1 MPFLGTF
8 FLPIACA
15 YDEIRHNFLMRFVFF
30 VLLGWSASL
39 LAAPKVSEK
48 HAAQMAKGLA
58 LFKSDVR
65 MLLKQHC
72 VKCHGGDKIRGDLD
86 LTTRAGLL
94 KGGEEGSSIIP
105 GKADESFLMAVL
117 RHEEEPFMPAKADKL
132 SPDALKKIADW
143 INLGAPYDQPLVKQS
158 IAGKGMQVTD
168 DDRNFW
174 AYAPL
179 QAVKA
184 PTVQQNNW
192 PANDIDR
199 FVLRKLESVK
209 LQPNGP
215 ADPRTQIRRLY
226 FDLIGLPPSPAEVAA
241 FVADPSEQAYAKVV
255 DRLLASKHYGERWGR
270 HWLDVARF
278 AESHGFEQDY
288 NRNFAFHYR
297 DFVIQA
303 LNADMPYDQFV
314 KWQIAG
320 DEFAPDNPLA
330 MKATGFL
337 GAGVFPTQLTEKEFE
352 SARYDE
358 LDDMANTTGTA
369 MLGLTIGCARCHDHK
384 FDPIPVRDYYR
395 FINTFATT
403 IRSEIDLP
411 VNGDLTEVAAKWEKA
426 HAPLTAALAKFEK
439 NELPKRFAVWA
450 KNPPKTALQK
460 QEWMILDHLQPKS
473 LDGATFTKQAD
484 GSFLVG
490 GKNPANDR
498 WVLTA
503 ELQTMGL
510 NAIRIEALTDKSM
523 PRNGP
528 GRAGNGNFA
537 LSDIRVFAANKK
549 GGQRV
554 PVKLVNP
561 KATHQ
566 QNTGGLS
573 VASSIDG
580 DKRKSGWAVDFG
592 GIGKE
597 QAAVFEFDAPV
608 GFEGGTILT
617 VEMDFFVNTSHTI
630 GRPRLAVT
638 AAPKPVA
645 IKGDASAAS
654 LATLLAAVNQAGAV
668 EKLDAQ
674 QRAELLKIYRARDAE
689 WTKLNNAVQQHL
701 AKKPTPKMEKVQVTS
716 EGFKPTKH
724 HADGRGFPHFY
735 KQTYFLK
742 RGDANQKDGEATQGF
757 LQVLMR
763 GGKTEKSWQ
772 VAAPDGWRTS
782 YRRRSLANWITDIEH
797 GAGHLLARVI
807 VNRLWQHHLGR
818 GIVNTPN
825 DFGLQGELPT
835 HPQLLDWLA
844 LELIENGWRLKPLH
858 KQIVMSA
865 TYRQSAAHDAAKLK
879 ADPQNKLLW
888 RRTPARLEAEVIRD
902 SILKVSGQLD
912 ERMFGAGTLDER
924 MLRRSIYFMIKRSK
938 LIPSMQ
944 LFDSP
949 EPLVS
954 QGSRPAT
961 IIAPQ
966 ALHFMNNG
974 QVRASAMELARQLKV
989 QPDTAA
995 AVTLGYQT
1003 VLGRAPTPKEQ
1014 KSIAS
1019 FIDVQEKSYANNGR
1033 ELALADFVQVL
1044 FGLNEFIYVQ

>member
-15 YDEIRHNFLMRFVFF
+15 HDEIRHNFLMRFVFF

-39 LAAPKVSEK
+39 LAAPKVSEN

-58 LFKSDVR
+58 LFKSDGR
-65 MLLKQHC
+65 ALLKQHC

-132 SPDALKKIADW
+132 SPDALKKIAHW

-168 DDRNFW
+168 DDRDFW

-199 FVLRKLESVK
+199 FVLRKLESAK

-358 LDDMANTTGTA
+358 LDDMANTIGTA

-411 VNGDLTEVAAKWEKA
+411 VNGDLTEATAKWEKA

-439 NELPKRFAVWA
+439 DELPKRFAVWT
-450 KNPPKTALQK
+450 KNPPKSALQR
-460 QEWMILDHLQPKS
+460 QDWMILDHLQPKS

-597 QAAVFEFDAPV
+597 QAAVFEFAAPV

-617 VEMDFFVNTSHTI
+617 VEMDFYVNTSHTI

-638 AAPKPVA
+638 AAPRPVA
-645 IKGDASAAS
+645 IKGDSSAAS
-654 LATLLAAVNQAGAV
+654 VATLLAAVKQAGSV
-668 EKLDAQ
+668 EKLDAK
-674 QRAELLKIYRARDAE
+674 QRAALLKIYRARDAE
-689 WTKLNNAVQQHL
+689 WTKLNNHMQQHL
-701 AKKPTPKMEKVQVTS
+701 ASKPVPKMEKVQVTS

-763 GGKTEKSWQ
+763 GGKNEQSWQ
-772 VAAPDGWRTS
+772 VAPPEGWRTS
-782 YRRRSLANWITDIEH
+782 YRRRSLANWLTDTEH
-797 GAGHLLARVI
+797 GAGHLLARVMA
-807 VNRLWQHHLGR
+807 NRLWQHHLGR

-879 ADPQNKLLW
+879 ADPQNKLHW

-902 SILKVSGQLD
+902 SILKVSGRLD

-954 QGSRPAT
+954 QGSRPVT

-974 QVRASAMELARQLKV
+974 QVRASAMELARQLKA

-1044 FGLNEFIYVQ
+1044 FGLNEFIIVQ

>member
-1 MPFLGTF
+1 
-8 FLPIACA
+8 
-15 YDEIRHNFLMRFVFF
+15 
-30 VLLGWSASL
+30 
-39 LAAPKVSEK
+39 
-48 HAAQMAKGLA
+48 MAKGLA
-58 LFKSDVR
+58 IFKSDVR
-65 MLLKQHC
+65 AALKQHC
-72 VKCHGGDKIRGDLD
+72 VKCHGGDKTRGDLD

-94 KGGEEGSSIIP
+94 KGGDEGVSVVP
-105 GKADESFLMAVL
+105 GKAKDSLLVKLIKHAEK
-117 RHEEEPFMPAKADKL
+117 PYMPAKKPKL
-132 SPDALKKIADW
+132 PSSLIEKIVQW
-143 INLGAPYDQPLVKQS
+143 IDFGAPYDKPLIENAVAK
-158 IAGKGMQVTD
+158 KGMQVTD
-168 DDRNFW
+168 DDRQFW
-174 AYAPL
+174 SFQPL
-179 QAVKA
+179 KRPAVPAVKKA
-184 PTVQQNNW
+184 KWTHN
-192 PANDIDR
+192 AIDR
-199 FVLRKLESVK
+199 FVLRKLEEAK
-209 LQPNGP
+209 LAPNGP
-215 ADPRTQIRRLY
+215 ADSRALIRRVY
-226 FDLIGLPPSPAEVAA
+226 FDLIGMPPSPKEVEDFVKLASSNSNAA
-241 FVADPSEQAYAKVV
+241 LEKVV
-255 DRLLASKHYGERWGR
+255 DRLLASPKYGERWGR

-314 KWQIAG
+314 KWQLAG

-369 MLGLTIGCARCHDHK
+369 MLGMTIGCARCHDHK

-395 FINTFATT
+395 FVNTFATT

-411 VNGDLTEVAAKWEKA
+411 VTGD
-426 HAPLTAALAKFEK
+426 LTAALAKWDKEHAPLAGTLAQYEK
-439 NELPKRFAVWA
+439 DELPKRFAAWA
-450 KNPPKTALQK
+450 KNPPASALKK
-460 QEWMILDHLQPKS
+460 QDWMILDHLQPKS
-473 LDGATFTKQAD
+473 LDGATFAKQAD
-484 GSFLVG
+484 GSFIVG

-503 ELQTMGL
+503 EVAATGL
-510 NAIRIEALTDKSM
+510 NAIRIEALIDKSM
-523 PRNGP
+523 KRNGP

-537 LSDIRVFAANKK
+537 LSDIRVFATPKK
-549 GGQRV
+549 GGKRV
-554 PVKLVNP
+554 AVKLVSP

-580 DKRKSGWAVDFG
+580 DKRKSGWAVDAG
-592 GIGKE
+592 GIGKP
-597 QAAVFEFDAPV
+597 QAAVFEFAAPV
-608 GFEGGTILT
+608 GFEGGTVLT

-638 AAPKPVA
+638 AAPKPVT
-645 IKGDASAAS
+645 IKGNSSAAS
-654 LATLLAAVNQAGAV
+654 LATLLAAVKQAGDV
-668 EKLDAQ
+668 DKLDAKK
-674 QRAELLKIYRARDAE
+674 RAELLKIYRAQDAQ
-689 WTKLNNAVQQHL
+689 WNQLNAKVQQHL
-701 AKKPTPKMEKVQVTS
+701 AAKPKPKMEKVQVTS

-735 KQTYFLK
+735 RKTYFLK
-742 RGDANQKDGEATQGF
+742 RGDANQKDGEASQGF

-763 GGKTEKSWQ
+763 SGKTEKSWQ
-772 VAAPDGWRTS
+772 IAAPEGWRTS
-782 YRRRSLANWITDIEH
+782 YRRRSLANWITDTEH

-844 LELIENGWRLKPLH
+844 SELIANGWRLKPLH

-865 TYRQSAAHDAAKLK
+865 SYRQSAVHDAAKMK
-879 ADPQNKLLW
+879 IDPQNKLHW
-888 RRTPARLEAEVIRD
+888 RRTPARLQAEVIRD
-902 SILKVSGQLD
+902 SILKISGLLD

-924 MLRRSIYFMIKRSK
+924 MKRRSIYFMIKRSK

-974 QVRASAMELARQLKV
+974 QVREAATALAKQLEKA
-989 QPDTAA
+989 PDTAA

-1003 VLGRAPTPKEQ
+1003 VLGRAPTAKEQ
-1014 KSIAS
+1014 RSISA
-1019 FIDVQEKSYANNGR
+1019 FIGAQQKSYPNNGR
-1033 ELALADFVQVL
+1033 QLALADFAQVL
-1044 FGLNEFIYVQ
+1044 FGLNEFIYVE

>member
-1 MPFLGTF
+1 M
-8 FLPIACA
+8 
-15 YDEIRHNFLMRFVFF
+15 
-30 VLLGWSASL
+30 
-39 LAAPKVSEK
+39 AAPKVSEK
-48 HAAQMAKGLA
+48 HASEMAKGLA

-65 MLLKQHC
+65 ALLMQHC

-94 KGGEEGSSIIP
+94 KGGEEGPSIIP
-105 GKADESFLMAVL
+105 SKADESFLMMVL

-132 SPDALKKIADW
+132 SSEALKKIADW
-143 INLGAPYDQPLVKQS
+143 INLGAPYDQPLVERS

-179 QAVKA
+179 QVVKTPA
-184 PTVQQNNW
+184 VQQKNW
-192 PANDIDR
+192 PVNDIDR
-199 FVLRKLESVK
+199 FVLRKLESAK

-241 FVADPSEQAYAKVV
+241 FVADPSEQAYGKVV

-288 NRNFAFHYR
+288 NRKFAFHYR

-358 LDDMANTTGTA
+358 LDDMAHTTGTA

-411 VNGDLTEVAAKWEKA
+411 VNGDLTEAAAKWEKA

-439 NELPKRFAVWA
+439 DELPKRFAVWA
-450 KNPPKTALQK
+450 KNLPKSALQN
-460 QEWMILDHLQPKS
+460 QDWMILDHLQPKS
-473 LDGATFTKQAD
+473 LDGATFSKQAD

-498 WVLTA
+498 WVFKA

-549 GGQRV
+549 DGQRV

-566 QNTGGLS
+566 QNTARLS

-580 DKRKSGWAVDFG
+580 DKRESGWAVDFG

-597 QAAVFEFDAPV
+597 QAAVFEFAAPV

-617 VEMDFFVNTSHTI
+617 VEMDFYVNTRHTI

-638 AAPKPVA
+638 AATRPVA
-645 IKGDASAAS
+645 IKGDSSAAS
-654 LATLLAAVNQAGAV
+654 VATLLAAVKQAGSV
-668 EKLDAQ
+668 EKLDAKH
-674 QRAELLKIYRARDAE
+674 RVALLKIYRAQDAE
-689 WTKLNNAVQQHL
+689 WIKLNNHVQQHL
-701 AKKPTPKMEKVQVTS
+701 ATKPAPKMEKVQVTS

-763 GGKTEKSWQ
+763 GGKNEQSWQ
-772 VAAPDGWRTS
+772 VAPPEGWRTS
-782 YRRRSLANWITDIEH
+782 YRRRSLANWLADTEH
-797 GAGHLLARVI
+797 GAGHLLARVMA
-807 VNRLWQHHLGR
+807 NRLWQHHLGR

-844 LELIENGWRLKPLH
+844 RELIESGWRLKSLH

-865 TYRQSAAHDAAKLK
+865 TYRQSAAHDAGKLK
-879 ADPQNKLLW
+879 ADPENKLHW

-902 SILKVSGQLD
+902 SILKVSGLLD

-924 MLRRSIYFMIKRSK
+924 MKRRSIYFMIKRSK

-949 EPLVS
+949 EPLAS
-954 QGSRPAT
+954 QGRRPAT

-974 QVRASAMELARQLKV
+974 QVRASAMELARQLKA

-1003 VLGRAPTPKEQ
+1003 VLGRAPTSKEQ
-1014 KSIAS
+1014 RSIAS
-1019 FIDVQEKSYANNGR
+1019 FIDVQEKSYTNNGR

>member
-1 MPFLGTF
+1 
-8 FLPIACA
+8 
-15 YDEIRHNFLMRFVFF
+15 
-30 VLLGWSASL
+30 
-39 LAAPKVSEK
+39 
-48 HAAQMAKGLA
+48 
-58 LFKSDVR
+58 
-65 MLLKQHC
+65 
-72 VKCHGGDKIRGDLD
+72 
-86 LTTRAGLL
+86 
-94 KGGEEGSSIIP
+94 
-105 GKADESFLMAVL
+105 
-117 RHEEEPFMPAKADKL
+117 
-132 SPDALKKIADW
+132 
-143 INLGAPYDQPLVKQS
+143 
-158 IAGKGMQVTD
+158 
-168 DDRNFW
+168 
-174 AYAPL
+174 
-179 QAVKA
+179 
-184 PTVQQNNW
+184 
-192 PANDIDR
+192 
-199 FVLRKLESVK
+199 
-209 LQPNGP
+209 
-215 ADPRTQIRRLY
+215 
-226 FDLIGLPPSPAEVAA
+226 
-241 FVADPSEQAYAKVV
+241 
-255 DRLLASKHYGERWGR
+255 
-270 HWLDVARF
+270 
-278 AESHGFEQDY
+278 
-288 NRNFAFHYR
+288 
-297 DFVIQA
+297 
-303 LNADMPYDQFV
+303 
-314 KWQIAG
+314 
-320 DEFAPDNPLA
+320 
-330 MKATGFL
+330 
-337 GAGVFPTQLTEKEFE
+337 
-352 SARYDE
+352 
-358 LDDMANTTGTA
+358 
-369 MLGLTIGCARCHDHK
+369 
-384 FDPIPVRDYYR
+384 
-395 FINTFATT
+395 
-403 IRSEIDLP
+403 
-411 VNGDLTEVAAKWEKA
+411 
-426 HAPLTAALAKFEK
+426 
-439 NELPKRFAVWA
+439 
-450 KNPPKTALQK
+450 
-460 QEWMILDHLQPKS
+460 MILDHLQPKS
-473 LDGATFTKQAD
+473 LDGATFSKQAD

-566 QNTGGLS
+566 QNTAGLS

-597 QAAVFEFDAPV
+597 QAAVFEFAAPV

-617 VEMDFFVNTSHTI
+617 VEMDFYVNTRHTI

-638 AAPKPVA
+638 AAPRPVA
-645 IKGDASAAS
+645 IKGDSSAAS
-654 LATLLAAVNQAGAV
+654 VATLLAAVKQAGSV
-668 EKLDAQ
+668 EKLDAK
-674 QRAELLKIYRARDAE
+674 QRAALLKIYRAQDAE
-689 WTKLNNAVQQHL
+689 WTKLNNHVQQHL
-701 AKKPTPKMEKVQVTS
+701 ATKPVSKMEKVQVTS

-763 GGKTEKSWQ
+763 GGKNEQSWQ
-772 VAAPDGWRTS
+772 VAPPEGWRTS
-782 YRRRSLANWITDIEH
+782 YRRRSLANWLTDTEH
-797 GAGHLLARVI
+797 GAGHLLARVMA
-807 VNRLWQHHLGR
+807 NRLWQHHLGR

-879 ADPQNKLLW
+879 ADPQNKLHW

-902 SILKVSGQLD
+902 SILKVSGRLD

-954 QGSRPAT
+954 QGSRPVT

-974 QVRASAMELARQLKV
+974 QVRASAMELASQLKA

-1019 FIDVQEKSYANNGR
+1019 FIDVQEKSYTNNGR

-1044 FGLNEFIYVQ
+1044 FGLNEFIVQ

>member
-1 MPFLGTF
+1 
-8 FLPIACA
+8 
-15 YDEIRHNFLMRFVFF
+15 MRFVLFI
-30 VLLGWSASL
+30 LLGSASV

-48 HAAQMAKGLA
+48 HASEMAKGLA

-65 MLLKQHC
+65 ALLMQHC

-94 KGGEEGSSIIP
+94 KGGEEGPSIIP
-105 GKADESFLMAVL
+105 SKADESFLMMVL

-132 SPDALKKIADW
+132 SSEALKKIADW
-143 INLGAPYDQPLVKQS
+143 INLGAPYDQPLVERS

-179 QAVKA
+179 QVVKT
-184 PTVQQNNW
+184 PTVQQKNW
-192 PANDIDR
+192 PVNDIDR
-199 FVLRKLESVK
+199 FVLRKLESAK

-215 ADPRTQIRRLY
+215 ANPRTQIRRLY

-241 FVADPSEQAYAKVV
+241 FVVDPSEQAYAKVV

-288 NRNFAFHYR
+288 NRKFAFHYR

-358 LDDMANTTGTA
+358 LDDMAHTTGTA

-411 VNGDLTEVAAKWEKA
+411 VNGDLTEAAAKWEKA

-439 NELPKRFAVWA
+439 DELPKRFAVWA
-450 KNPPKTALQK
+450 KNLPKSALQN
-460 QEWMILDHLQPKS
+460 QDWMILDHLQPKS
-473 LDGATFTKQAD
+473 LDGATFSKQAD

-490 GKNPANDR
+490 GENPANDR
-498 WVLTA
+498 WVFKA

-549 GGQRV
+549 GGHRV

-566 QNTGGLS
+566 QNTARLS

-597 QAAVFEFDAPV
+597 QAAVFEFAAPV

-617 VEMDFFVNTSHTI
+617 VEMDFYVNTRHTI

-638 AAPKPVA
+638 AAPRPVA
-645 IKGDASAAS
+645 IKGDSSAAS
-654 LATLLAAVNQAGAV
+654 VATLLAAVKQAGSV
-668 EKLDAQ
+668 EKLDAKH
-674 QRAELLKIYRARDAE
+674 RVALLKIYRAQDAE
-689 WTKLNNAVQQHL
+689 WIKLNNHVQQHL
-701 AKKPTPKMEKVQVTS
+701 ATKPVPKMEKVQVTS

-763 GGKTEKSWQ
+763 GGKNEQSWQ
-772 VAAPDGWRTS
+772 VAPPEGWRTS
-782 YRRRSLANWITDIEH
+782 YRRRSLANWLADTEH
-797 GAGHLLARVI
+797 GAGHLLARVMA
-807 VNRLWQHHLGR
+807 NRLWQHHLGR

-844 LELIENGWRLKPLH
+844 RELIESGWRLKSLH

-865 TYRQSAAHDAAKLK
+865 TYRQSAAHDAGKLK
-879 ADPQNKLLW
+879 ADPENKLHW

-902 SILKVSGQLD
+902 SILKVSGLLD

-924 MLRRSIYFMIKRSK
+924 MKRRSIYFMIKRSK

-954 QGSRPAT
+954 QGRRPAT

-974 QVRASAMELARQLKV
+974 QVRASAMELARQLKA

-1003 VLGRAPTPKEQ
+1003 VLGRAPTSKEQ
-1014 KSIAS
+1014 RSIAS
-1019 FIDVQEKSYANNGR
+1019 FIDVQEKSYTNNGR

-1044 FGLNEFIYVQ
+1044 FGLNEFIYPE

>member
-1 MPFLGTF
+1 
-8 FLPIACA
+8 
-15 YDEIRHNFLMRFVFF
+15 MRFVLFI
-30 VLLGWSASL
+30 LLGSASV

-48 HAAQMAKGLA
+48 HASEMAKGLA

-65 MLLKQHC
+65 ALLMQHC

-94 KGGEEGSSIIP
+94 KGGEEGPSIIP
-105 GKADESFLMAVL
+105 SKANESFLMMVL

-132 SPDALKKIADW
+132 PSEALKKIADW
-143 INLGAPYDQPLVKQS
+143 INLGAPYDQPLVERS

-179 QAVKA
+179 QFVKA
-184 PTVQQNNW
+184 PAVQQKNW
-192 PANDIDR
+192 PVNDIDR
-199 FVLRKLESVK
+199 FVLRKLESAK

-241 FVADPSEQAYAKVV
+241 FVADPSEQAYGKVV

-288 NRNFAFHYR
+288 NRKFAFHYR

-358 LDDMANTTGTA
+358 LDDMAHTTGTA

-411 VNGDLTEVAAKWEKA
+411 VNGDLTEAAAKWEKA

-439 NELPKRFAVWA
+439 DELPKRFAVWA
-450 KNPPKTALQK
+450 KNLPKSALQN
-460 QEWMILDHLQPKS
+460 QDWMILDHLQPKS
-473 LDGATFTKQAD
+473 LDGATFSKQAD

-498 WVLTA
+498 WVFKA

-549 GGQRV
+549 GGHRM

-566 QNTGGLS
+566 QNTARLS

-597 QAAVFEFDAPV
+597 QAAVFEFAAPV

-617 VEMDFFVNTSHTI
+617 VEMDFYVNTSHTI

-638 AAPKPVA
+638 AAPRPVA
-645 IKGDASAAS
+645 IKGDSSAAS
-654 LATLLAAVNQAGAV
+654 VATLLAAVKQAGSV
-668 EKLDAQ
+668 EKLDAK
-674 QRAELLKIYRARDAE
+674 QRAALLKIYRARDAE
-689 WTKLNNAVQQHL
+689 WTKLNNHMQQHL
-701 AKKPTPKMEKVQVTS
+701 ASKPVPKMEKVQVTS

-763 GGKTEKSWQ
+763 GGKNEQSWQ
-772 VAAPDGWRTS
+772 VAPPEGWRTS
-782 YRRRSLANWITDIEH
+782 YRRRSLANWLTDTEH
-797 GAGHLLARVI
+797 GAGHLLARVMA
-807 VNRLWQHHLGR
+807 NRLWQHHLGR

-865 TYRQSAAHDAAKLK
+865 TYRQSAAHDTAKLK

-902 SILKVSGQLD
+902 SILKVSGRLD

-974 QVRASAMELARQLKV
+974 QVRASAMELARQLKA

-1033 ELALADFVQVL
+1033 EFALADFVQVL

>member
-1 MPFLGTF
+1 M
-8 FLPIACA
+8 PIACA
-15 YDEIRHNFLMRFVFF
+15 HDKIRHNFLMRFVLF
-30 VLLGWSASL
+30 VSLGWSASL

-86 LTTRAGLL
+86 LSTRAGLL
-94 KGGEEGSSIIP
+94 KGGEEGPSIIL
-105 GKADESFLMAVL
+105 GKAEDSFLMTVL

-143 INLGAPYDQPLVKQS
+143 INLGAPYDQPLVEQS

-184 PTVQQNNW
+184 PVVQQKNW

-199 FVLRKLESVK
+199 FVLRKLESAK
-209 LQPNGP
+209 LQPNGL

-411 VNGDLTEVAAKWEKA
+411 VNGDLTEAAAKWEKA

-439 NELPKRFAVWA
+439 DELPKRFALWA
-450 KNPPKTALQK
+450 KNPPKTVLQK
-460 QEWMILDHLQPKS
+460 QDWMILDHLQPKS
-473 LDGATFTKQAD
+473 LDGATFSKQAD

-510 NAIRIEALTDKSM
+510 NAIRIESLTDKSM

-566 QNTGGLS
+566 QNTAGLS
-573 VASSIDG
+573 VASSIDS

-597 QAAVFEFDAPV
+597 QAAVFEFAAPV

-617 VEMDFFVNTSHTI
+617 VEMDFYVNTRHTI

-638 AAPKPVA
+638 AAPRPVA
-645 IKGDASAAS
+645 IKGDSSAAS
-654 LATLLAAVNQAGAV
+654 VATLLAAVKQAGSV
-668 EKLDAQ
+668 EKLDAK
-674 QRAELLKIYRARDAE
+674 QRAALLKIYRAQDAE
-689 WTKLNNAVQQHL
+689 WTKLNNHVQQHL
-701 AKKPTPKMEKVQVTS
+701 ASKPVPKMEKVQVTS

-763 GGKTEKSWQ
+763 GGKNEQSWQ
-772 VAAPDGWRTS
+772 VAPPEGWRTS
-782 YRRRSLANWITDIEH
+782 YRRRSLANWLTDTEH

-807 VNRLWQHHLGR
+807 ANRLWQHHLGR

-865 TYRQSAAHDAAKLK
+865 TYRQSAAHDATKLK
-879 ADPQNKLLW
+879 ADPQNKLHW

-902 SILKVSGQLD
+902 SILKVSGRLD

-974 QVRASAMELARQLKV
+974 QVRASAMELARQLKA

>member
-15 YDEIRHNFLMRFVFF
+15 HDKIRHNFLMRFVLF

-94 KGGEEGSSIIP
+94 KGGEEGPSVIP
-105 GKADESFLMAVL
+105 GKADESFLMTVL

-174 AYAPL
+174 AFAPL
-179 QAVKA
+179 EAVKA
-184 PTVQQNNW
+184 PVVQQKNW

-199 FVLRKLESVK
+199 FVLRKLESAK
-209 LQPNGP
+209 LQPNGL

-411 VNGDLTEVAAKWEKA
+411 VNGDLTEAAAKWEKA

-439 NELPKRFAVWA
+439 DELPKRFALWA
-450 KNPPKTALQK
+450 KNPPKSVLQK
-460 QEWMILDHLQPKS
+460 QDWMILDHLQPKS
-473 LDGATFTKQAD
+473 LDGATFSKQAD

-523 PRNGP
+523 SRNGP

-566 QNTGGLS
+566 QNTAGLS

-597 QAAVFEFDAPV
+597 QAAVFEFAAPV
-608 GFEGGTILT
+608 GFEGGTTLT
-617 VEMDFFVNTSHTI
+617 VEMDFYVNTGHTI

-638 AAPKPVA
+638 AAPRPVA
-645 IKGDASAAS
+645 IKGDSSAAS
-654 LATLLAAVNQAGAV
+654 VATLLAAVKQAGSV
-668 EKLDAQ
+668 EKLDAK
-674 QRAELLKIYRARDAE
+674 QRAALLKIYRAQDAE
-689 WTKLNNAVQQHL
+689 WTKLNNHVQQHL
-701 AKKPTPKMEKVQVTS
+701 ASKPVPKMEKVQVTS

-763 GGKTEKSWQ
+763 GGKNEQSWQ
-772 VAAPDGWRTS
+772 VAPPESWRTS
-782 YRRRSLANWITDIEH
+782 YRRRSLANWLTDTEH
-797 GAGHLLARVI
+797 GAGHLLARVMA
-807 VNRLWQHHLGR
+807 NRLWQHHLGR

-844 LELIENGWRLKPLH
+844 LELIKNGWRLKPLH

-879 ADPQNKLLW
+879 ADPQNKLHW

-902 SILKVSGQLD
+902 SILKVSGRLD

-974 QVRASAMELARQLKV
+974 QVRASAMELARQLKA

>member
-15 YDEIRHNFLMRFVFF
+15 HDKIRHNFLMRFVFL

-94 KGGEEGSSIIP
+94 KGGEEGPSVIP
-105 GKADESFLMAVL
+105 GKAGESFLMTVL

-174 AYAPL
+174 AFAPL
-179 QAVKA
+179 KAVKA
-184 PTVQQNNW
+184 PVVQQKNW

-199 FVLRKLESVK
+199 FVLRKLESAK
-209 LQPNGP
+209 LQPNGL

-320 DEFAPDNPLA
+320 DELAPDNPLA

-439 NELPKRFAVWA
+439 DELPKRFALWA
-450 KNPPKTALQK
+450 KNPPKSVLQK
-460 QEWMILDHLQPKS
+460 QDWMILDHLQPKS
-473 LDGATFTKQAD
+473 LDGATFSKQAD

-566 QNTGGLS
+566 QNTAGLS
-573 VASSIDG
+573 VASSIDS

-597 QAAVFEFDAPV
+597 QAAVFEFAAPV

-617 VEMDFFVNTSHTI
+617 VEMDFYVNTSHTI

-638 AAPKPVA
+638 AAPRPVA
-645 IKGDASAAS
+645 IKGDSSAAS
-654 LATLLAAVNQAGAV
+654 VATLLAAVKQAGSV
-668 EKLDAQ
+668 EKLDAK
-674 QRAELLKIYRARDAE
+674 QRAALLKIYRAQDAE
-689 WTKLNNAVQQHL
+689 WTKLNNHVQQHL
-701 AKKPTPKMEKVQVTS
+701 ASKPVPKMEKVQVTS

-763 GGKTEKSWQ
+763 GGKNEQSWQ
-772 VAAPDGWRTS
+772 VAPPEGWRTS
-782 YRRRSLANWITDIEH
+782 YRRRSLANWLTDTEH
-797 GAGHLLARVI
+797 GAGHLLARVMA
-807 VNRLWQHHLGR
+807 NRLWQHHLGR

-879 ADPQNKLLW
+879 ADPENKLHW

-902 SILKVSGQLD
+902 SILKVSGRLD

-954 QGSRPAT
+954 QGSRPVT

-974 QVRASAMELARQLKV
+974 QVRASAMELARQLKT

-1019 FIDVQEKSYANNGR
+1019 FIDVQEKSYTNNGR

-1044 FGLNEFIYVQ
+1044 FGLNEFIVQ

>member
-1 MPFLGTF
+1 
-8 FLPIACA
+8 
-15 YDEIRHNFLMRFVFF
+15 MRFVLF
-30 VLLGWSASL
+30 VFLGWSASL

-48 HAAQMAKGLA
+48 HAVEMAKGLA

-65 MLLKQHC
+65 VLLKQHC

-86 LTTRAGLL
+86 LSTRAGLL
-94 KGGEEGSSIIP
+94 KGGEEGPSIIL
-105 GKADESFLMAVL
+105 GKAEDSFLMTVL

-132 SPDALKKIADW
+132 SSDALKKIADW
-143 INLGAPYDQPLVKQS
+143 INLGAPYDQPLVEQS

-184 PTVQQNNW
+184 PVVQQKNW

-226 FDLIGLPPSPAEVAA
+226 FDLIGLPPSPTEVAA
-241 FVADPSEQAYAKVV
+241 FVDDPSEQAYAKVV
-255 DRLLASKHYGERWGR
+255 DHLLASKHYGERWGR

-411 VNGDLTEVAAKWEKA
+411 VNGDLTEATAKWEKA
-426 HAPLTAALAKFEK
+426 HAPLTAAFAKFEK
-439 NELPKRFAVWA
+439 DELPRRFALWA
-450 KNPPKTALQK
+450 KNPPKSALQK
-460 QEWMILDHLQPKS
+460 QDWMILDHLQPKS
-473 LDGATFTKQAD
+473 LDGATFSKQAD

-566 QNTGGLS
+566 QNTAGLS

-597 QAAVFEFDAPV
+597 QAAVFEFAAPV

-617 VEMDFFVNTSHTI
+617 VEMDFYVNTSHTI

-638 AAPKPVA
+638 AAPRPVA
-645 IKGDASAAS
+645 IKGDSSAAS
-654 LATLLAAVNQAGAV
+654 VATLLAALKQAGSV
-668 EKLDAQ
+668 EKLDAK
-674 QRAELLKIYRARDAE
+674 QRAALLKIYRAQDAE
-689 WTKLNNAVQQHL
+689 WTKLNNHVQQHL
-701 AKKPTPKMEKVQVTS
+701 TRKPVPKMEKVQVTS

-763 GGKTEKSWQ
+763 GGKNEQSWQ
-772 VAAPDGWRTS
+772 VAPPEGWRTS
-782 YRRRSLANWITDIEH
+782 YRRRSLANWLTDTEH
-797 GAGHLLARVI
+797 GAGHLLARVMA
-807 VNRLWQHHLGR
+807 NRLWQHHLGR

-879 ADPQNKLLW
+879 ADPQNKLHW

-902 SILKVSGQLD
+902 SILKVSGRLD

-954 QGSRPAT
+954 QGSRPVT

-974 QVRASAMELARQLKV
+974 QVRASAMELARQLKA

-1003 VLGRAPTPKEQ
+1003 VLGRDPTPKEQ

-1019 FIDVQEKSYANNGR
+1019 FIDVQEKSYTNNGR

-1044 FGLNEFIYVQ
+1044 FGLNEFIVQ

>member
-15 YDEIRHNFLMRFVFF
+15 HDKIRHNFLMRFVLF

-94 KGGEEGSSIIP
+94 KGGEEGPSIIP
-105 GKADESFLMAVL
+105 GKADESFLMTVL

-143 INLGAPYDQPLVKQS
+143 INLGAPYDQPLVEQS

-174 AYAPL
+174 AFAPL
-179 QAVKA
+179 KAVKA
-184 PTVQQNNW
+184 PVVQQKNW

-199 FVLRKLESVK
+199 FVLRKLESAK
-209 LQPNGP
+209 LQPNGL

-320 DEFAPDNPLA
+320 DELAPDDPLA

-411 VNGDLTEVAAKWEKA
+411 VNGDLREAAAKWEKA
-426 HAPLTAALAKFEK
+426 HAPLTGALAKFEK
-439 NELPKRFAVWA
+439 DELPRRFALWA
-450 KNPPKTALQK
+450 KNPPKSALQK
-460 QEWMILDHLQPKS
+460 QDWMILDHLQLKS
-473 LDGATFTKQAD
+473 LDGATFSKQAD

-566 QNTGGLS
+566 QNTAGLS

-597 QAAVFEFDAPV
+597 QAAVFEFAAPV

-617 VEMDFFVNTSHTI
+617 VEMDFYVNTSHTI

-638 AAPKPVA
+638 AAPRPVA
-645 IKGDASAAS
+645 IKGDSSAAS
-654 LATLLAAVNQAGAV
+654 VATLLAAVKQAGSV
-668 EKLDAQ
+668 EKLDAK
-674 QRAELLKIYRARDAE
+674 QRAALLKIYRAQDAE
-689 WTKLNNAVQQHL
+689 WTKLNNHVQQHL
-701 AKKPTPKMEKVQVTS
+701 ASKPVPKMEKVQVTS

-763 GGKTEKSWQ
+763 GGKNEQSWQ
-772 VAAPDGWRTS
+772 VAPPEGWRTS
-782 YRRRSLANWITDIEH
+782 YRRRSLANWLTDTEH

-807 VNRLWQHHLGR
+807 ANRLWQHHLGR

-879 ADPQNKLLW
+879 ADPQNKLHW

-902 SILKVSGQLD
+902 SILKVSGRLD

-954 QGSRPAT
+954 QGSRPVT

-974 QVRASAMELARQLKV
+974 QVRASAMELARQLKA

-1019 FIDVQEKSYANNGR
+1019 FIDVQEKSYTNNGR

-1044 FGLNEFIYVQ
+1044 FGLNEFIVQ

>member
-1 MPFLGTF
+1 
-8 FLPIACA
+8 
-15 YDEIRHNFLMRFVFF
+15 MRFVLFI
-30 VLLGWSASL
+30 LLGSASV

-48 HAAQMAKGLA
+48 HASEMAKGLA

-65 MLLKQHC
+65 ALLMQHC

-94 KGGEEGSSIIP
+94 KGGEEGPSIIP
-105 GKADESFLMAVL
+105 SKADESFLMMVL

-132 SPDALKKIADW
+132 SSEALKKIADW
-143 INLGAPYDQPLVKQS
+143 INLGAPYDQPLVERS

-179 QAVKA
+179 QVVKTPA
-184 PTVQQNNW
+184 VQQKNW
-192 PANDIDR
+192 PVNDIDR
-199 FVLRKLESVK
+199 FVLRKLESAK

-241 FVADPSEQAYAKVV
+241 FVADPSEQAYGKVV

-288 NRNFAFHYR
+288 NRKFAFHYR

-358 LDDMANTTGTA
+358 LDDMAHTTGTA

-411 VNGDLTEVAAKWEKA
+411 VNGDLTEAAAKWEKA

-439 NELPKRFAVWA
+439 DELPKRFAVWA
-450 KNPPKTALQK
+450 KNLPKSALQN
-460 QEWMILDHLQPKS
+460 QDWMILDHLQPKS
-473 LDGATFTKQAD
+473 LDGATFSKQAD

-498 WVLTA
+498 WVFKA

-537 LSDIRVFAANKK
+537 LSDIRVFAANIK
-549 GGQRV
+549 GGHRV

-566 QNTGGLS
+566 QNTARLS

-597 QAAVFEFDAPV
+597 QAAVFEFAAPV

-617 VEMDFFVNTSHTI
+617 VEMDFYVNTRHTI

-638 AAPKPVA
+638 AAPRPVA
-645 IKGDASAAS
+645 IKGDSSAAS
-654 LATLLAAVNQAGAV
+654 VATLLAAVKQAGSV
-668 EKLDAQ
+668 EKLDAKH
-674 QRAELLKIYRARDAE
+674 RVALLKIYRAQDAD
-689 WTKLNNAVQQHL
+689 WIKLNNHVQQHL
-701 AKKPTPKMEKVQVTS
+701 ATKPVPKMEKVQVTS

-763 GGKTEKSWQ
+763 GGKNEQSWQ
-772 VAAPDGWRTS
+772 VAPPEGWRTS
-782 YRRRSLANWITDIEH
+782 YRRRSLANWLADTEH
-797 GAGHLLARVI
+797 GAGHLLARVMA
-807 VNRLWQHHLGR
+807 NRLWQHHLGR

-844 LELIENGWRLKPLH
+844 RELIESGWRLKSLH

-865 TYRQSAAHDAAKLK
+865 TYRQSAAHDAGKLK
-879 ADPQNKLLW
+879 ADPENKLHW

-902 SILKVSGQLD
+902 SILKVSGLLD

-924 MLRRSIYFMIKRSK
+924 MKRRSIYFMIKRSK

-954 QGSRPAT
+954 QGRRPAT

-974 QVRASAMELARQLKV
+974 QVRASAMELARQLKA

-1003 VLGRAPTPKEQ
+1003 VLGRAPTSKEQ
-1014 KSIAS
+1014 RSIAS
-1019 FIDVQEKSYANNGR
+1019 FIDVQEKSYTNNGR

>member
-1 MPFLGTF
+1 M
-8 FLPIACA
+8 PIACA
-15 YDEIRHNFLMRFVFF
+15 HDKIRHNFLMRFVLL
-30 VLLGWSASL
+30 VLLGWSASV

-94 KGGEEGSSIIP
+94 KGGEEGPSVIP
-105 GKADESFLMAVL
+105 GKADESFLMTVL

-184 PTVQQNNW
+184 PTVQQKNW

-199 FVLRKLESVK
+199 FVLRKLESAK
-209 LQPNGP
+209 LQPNGL

-411 VNGDLTEVAAKWEKA
+411 VNGDLTEAAAKWEKA

-439 NELPKRFAVWA
+439 DELPRRFALWA
-450 KNPPKTALQK
+450 KNPPKSALQK
-460 QEWMILDHLQPKS
+460 QDWMILDHLQPKS
-473 LDGATFTKQAD
+473 LDGATFSKQAD

-554 PVKLVNP
+554 PVKLINP

-566 QNTGGLS
+566 QNTAGLS
-573 VASSIDG
+573 VASSIDS

-597 QAAVFEFDAPV
+597 QAAVFEFAAPV

-617 VEMDFFVNTSHTI
+617 VEMDFYVNTSHTI

-638 AAPKPVA
+638 AAPRPVA
-645 IKGDASAAS
+645 IKGDSSAAS
-654 LATLLAAVNQAGAV
+654 VATLLAAVKQAGSV
-668 EKLDAQ
+668 EKLDAK
-674 QRAELLKIYRARDAE
+674 QRAALLKIYRAQDAE
-689 WTKLNNAVQQHL
+689 WTKLNNHVQQHL
-701 AKKPTPKMEKVQVTS
+701 ATKPVPKMEKVQVTS

-763 GGKTEKSWQ
+763 GGKNEQSWQ
-772 VAAPDGWRTS
+772 LAPPEGWRTS
-782 YRRRSLANWITDIEH
+782 YRRRSLANWLTDTEH
-797 GAGHLLARVI
+797 GAGHLLARVMA
-807 VNRLWQHHLGR
+807 NRLWQHHLGR

-879 ADPQNKLLW
+879 ADPQNKLHW

-902 SILKVSGQLD
+902 SILKVSGRLD

-954 QGSRPAT
+954 QGSRPVT

-974 QVRASAMELARQLKV
+974 QVRASAMELARQLKA

-1019 FIDVQEKSYANNGR
+1019 FIDVQEKSYTNNGR

-1044 FGLNEFIYVQ
+1044 FGLNEFIVQ

>member
-1 MPFLGTF
+1 VPFLGTF

-15 YDEIRHNFLMRFVFF
+15 HDKIRHNFLMRFVLF

-94 KGGEEGSSIIP
+94 KGGEEGPSVIP
-105 GKADESFLMAVL
+105 GKAGESFLMTVL

-174 AYAPL
+174 AFAPL
-179 QAVKA
+179 KAVKA
-184 PTVQQNNW
+184 PVVQQKNW

-199 FVLRKLESVK
+199 FVLRKLESAK
-209 LQPNGP
+209 LQPNGL

-320 DEFAPDNPLA
+320 DELAPDNPLA

-411 VNGDLTEVAAKWEKA
+411 VNGDLTEATAKWEKA

-439 NELPKRFAVWA
+439 DELPRRFALWA
-450 KNPPKTALQK
+450 KNPPKSALQK
-460 QEWMILDHLQPKS
+460 QDWMILDHLQLKS
-473 LDGATFTKQAD
+473 LDGATFSKQAD

-537 LSDIRVFAANKK
+537 LSDIRVFAASKK
-549 GGQRV
+549 GGQRA

-566 QNTGGLS
+566 QNTAGLS

-597 QAAVFEFDAPV
+597 QAAVFEFAAPV

-617 VEMDFFVNTSHTI
+617 VEMDFYVNTRHTI

-638 AAPKPVA
+638 AASRPVA
-645 IKGDASAAS
+645 IKGDSSAAS
-654 LATLLAAVNQAGAV
+654 VATLLAAVKQAGSV
-668 EKLDAQ
+668 EKLDAK
-674 QRAELLKIYRARDAE
+674 QRAALLKIYRAQDAE
-689 WTKLNNAVQQHL
+689 WTKLNNHVQQHL
-701 AKKPTPKMEKVQVTS
+701 ASKPVPKMEKVQVTS

-763 GGKTEKSWQ
+763 GGKNEQSWQ
-772 VAAPDGWRTS
+772 VAPPEGWRTS
-782 YRRRSLANWITDIEH
+782 YRRRSLANWLTDTEH
-797 GAGHLLARVI
+797 GAGHLLARVMA
-807 VNRLWQHHLGR
+807 NRLWQHHLGR

-879 ADPQNKLLW
+879 ADPENKLHW

-902 SILKVSGQLD
+902 SILKVSGRLD

-954 QGSRPAT
+954 QGSRPVT

-974 QVRASAMELARQLKV
+974 QVRASAMELARQLKA

-1019 FIDVQEKSYANNGR
+1019 FIDVQEKSYTNNGR

-1044 FGLNEFIYVQ
+1044 FGLNEFIVQ

>member
-1 MPFLGTF
+1 
-8 FLPIACA
+8 
-15 YDEIRHNFLMRFVFF
+15 MRFVLF
-30 VLLGWSASL
+30 VLLGWSASS

-48 HAAQMAKGLA
+48 HAAQMAKGLT

-65 MLLKQHC
+65 VLLKQHC

-94 KGGEEGSSIIP
+94 KGGEEGPSIIT
-105 GKADESFLMAVL
+105 GKADESFLMTVL

-179 QAVKA
+179 QAVKVPA
-184 PTVQQNNW
+184 VQQKNW
-192 PANDIDR
+192 PFNDIDR
-199 FVLRKLESVK
+199 FVLHKLESSK

-215 ADPRTQIRRLY
+215 ADSRTQIRRLY

-314 KWQIAG
+314 KWQLAG

-411 VNGDLTEVAAKWEKA
+411 VTGDLTAASAKWDKE
-426 HAPLTAALAKFEK
+426 HAPLTAALAKYEK
-439 NELPKRFAVWA
+439 DELPKRFAAWA
-450 KNPPKTALQK
+450 KNPPASALKK
-460 QEWMILDHLQPKS
+460 QDWMILDHLQPKS
-473 LDGATFTKQAD
+473 LDGATFTKQTD
-484 GSFLVG
+484 GSFIVS

-503 ELQTMGL
+503 ELAATGL

-537 LSDIRVFAANKK
+537 LSDIRVFATPKK

-554 PVKLVNP
+554 AVKLVNP

-566 QNTGGLS
+566 QNTSGLS

-597 QAAVFEFDAPV
+597 QAAVFEFAAPV
-608 GFEGGTILT
+608 GFEGGTVLT

-645 IKGDASAAS
+645 IKGNTSAAS
-654 LATLLAAVNQAGAV
+654 LATLLAAVKQVGDV
-668 EKLDAQ
+668 TKLDAK
-674 QRAELLKIYRARDAE
+674 QRAELLKIYRAQDAD
-689 WTKLNNAVQQHL
+689 WAKLNAKVQQHL
-701 AKKPTPKMEKVQVTS
+701 AAKPKPKMEKVQVTS

-763 GGKTEKSWQ
+763 GGKTEQSWQ
-772 VAAPDGWRTS
+772 VNAPDGWRTS
-782 YRRRSLANWITDIEH
+782 YRRRSLANWMTDTEH

-807 VNRLWQHHLGR
+807 ANRLWQHHLGR

-844 LELIENGWRLKPLH
+844 SELIKNGWRLKPLH

-879 ADPQNKLLW
+879 ADPQNKLHW

-902 SILKVSGQLD
+902 SILKVSGLLD

-924 MLRRSIYFMIKRSK
+924 MKRRSIYFMIKRSK

-974 QVRASAMELARQLKV
+974 QVRESATALAKQLE
-989 QPDTAA
+989 QAADTAA

-1003 VLGRAPTPKEQ
+1003 VLGRAPTAKEQ
-1014 KSIAS
+1014 KSITA
-1019 FIDVQEKSYANNGR
+1019 FIEAQEKSYPNNGLQ
-1033 ELALADFVQVL
+1033 LALADFAQVL

>member
-1 MPFLGTF
+1 
-8 FLPIACA
+8 
-15 YDEIRHNFLMRFVFF
+15 MRFVLF

-86 LTTRAGLL
+86 LSTRAGLL
-94 KGGEEGSSIIP
+94 KGGEEGPSIIL
-105 GKADESFLMAVL
+105 GKAEDSFLMTVL

-174 AYAPL
+174 AFAPL
-179 QAVKA
+179 KAVKA
-184 PTVQQNNW
+184 PVVQQKNW

-199 FVLRKLESVK
+199 FVLRKLESAK
-209 LQPNGP
+209 LQPNGLT
-215 ADPRTQIRRLY
+215 DPRTQIRRLY

-411 VNGDLTEVAAKWEKA
+411 VNGDLTEAAAKWEKA

-439 NELPKRFAVWA
+439 DELPRRFAVWA
-450 KNPPKTALQK
+450 KNPPKNALQK
-460 QEWMILDHLQPKS
+460 QDWMILDHLQPKS
-473 LDGATFTKQAD
+473 LDGATFTKKAD

-498 WVLTA
+498 WVLTV

-554 PVKLVNP
+554 PVKLINP

-566 QNTGGLS
+566 QNTAGLS

-597 QAAVFEFDAPV
+597 QAAVFEFAAPV

-638 AAPKPVA
+638 AAPRPVA
-645 IKGDASAAS
+645 IKGDSSAAS
-654 LATLLAAVNQAGAV
+654 MATLLTAVKQAGSV
-668 EKLDAQ
+668 EKLDAK
-674 QRAELLKIYRARDAE
+674 QRAALLKIYRAQDIE
-689 WTKLNNAVQQHL
+689 WTKLNNQVQQHL
-701 AKKPTPKMEKVQVTS
+701 ATKPVPKMEKVQVTS

-763 GGKTEKSWQ
+763 GGKNEQSWQ
-772 VAAPDGWRTS
+772 VAPPEGWRTS
-782 YRRRSLANWITDIEH
+782 FRRRSLANWLADTEH
-797 GAGHLLARVI
+797 GAGHLLARVMA
-807 VNRLWQHHLGR
+807 NRLWQHHLGR

-844 LELIENGWRLKPLH
+844 LELIENGWRLKSLH

-879 ADPQNKLLW
+879 ADPENKLHW

-902 SILKVSGQLD
+902 SILKVSGLLD

-924 MLRRSIYFMIKRSK
+924 MKRRSIYFMIKRSK

-974 QVRASAMELARQLKV
+974 QVRASAVELAKQLKA
-989 QPDTAA
+989 QPDTAT
-995 AVTLGYQT
+995 AVALGYQT
-1003 VLGRAPTPKEQ
+1003 VLGRDPTLREQ

-1019 FIDVQEKSYANNGR
+1019 FIDVQEKSYPNTGR

>member
-1 MPFLGTF
+1 
-8 FLPIACA
+8 
-15 YDEIRHNFLMRFVFF
+15 
-30 VLLGWSASL
+30 
-39 LAAPKVSEK
+39 
-48 HAAQMAKGLA
+48 MAKGLA
-58 LFKSDVR
+58 IFKSDVR
-65 MLLKQHC
+65 AALKQHC
-72 VKCHGGDKIRGDLD
+72 VKCHGGDKTRGDLD

-94 KGGEEGSSIIP
+94 KGGDEGVSVVP
-105 GKADESFLMAVL
+105 GKAKDSLLVKLIKHAEK
-117 RHEEEPFMPAKADKL
+117 PYMPAKKPKL
-132 SPDALKKIADW
+132 PSSLIEKIVQW
-143 INLGAPYDQPLVKQS
+143 IDFGAPYDKPLIENAVAK
-158 IAGKGMQVTD
+158 KGMQVTD
-168 DDRNFW
+168 DDRQFW
-174 AYAPL
+174 SFQPL
-179 QAVKA
+179 KRPAVPAVKKA
-184 PTVQQNNW
+184 KWTHN
-192 PANDIDR
+192 AIDR
-199 FVLRKLESVK
+199 FVLRKLEEAK
-209 LQPNGP
+209 LAPNGP
-215 ADPRTQIRRLY
+215 ADSRALIRRVY
-226 FDLIGLPPSPAEVAA
+226 FDLIGMPPSPKEVEDFVKLASSNSNAA
-241 FVADPSEQAYAKVV
+241 LEKVV
-255 DRLLASKHYGERWGR
+255 DRLLASPKYGERWGR

-314 KWQIAG
+314 KWQLAG

-369 MLGLTIGCARCHDHK
+369 MLGMTIGCARCHDHK

-395 FINTFATT
+395 FVNTFATT

-411 VNGDLTEVAAKWEKA
+411 VTGDLTAALAKWDKE
-426 HAPLTAALAKFEK
+426 HAPLTAALAKHEK
-439 NELPKRFAVWA
+439 DELPKRFAAWA
-450 KNPPKTALQK
+450 KNPPASALKK
-460 QEWMILDHLQPKS
+460 QDWMILDHLQPKS
-473 LDGATFTKQAD
+473 LDGATFAKQAD
-484 GSFLVG
+484 GSFIVG

-503 ELQTMGL
+503 EVAATGL

-523 PRNGP
+523 KRNGP

-537 LSDIRVFAANKK
+537 LSDIRVFATPKK
-549 GGQRV
+549 GGKRV
-554 PVKLVNP
+554 AVKLVSP

-580 DKRKSGWAVDFG
+580 DKRKSGWAVDAG
-592 GIGKE
+592 GIGKP
-597 QAAVFEFDAPV
+597 QAAVFEFAAPV
-608 GFEGGTILT
+608 GFEGGTVLT

-645 IKGDASAAS
+645 IKGNSSAAS
-654 LATLLAAVNQAGAV
+654 LATLLAAVKQAGGV
-668 EKLDAQ
+668 DKLDAKK
-674 QRAELLKIYRARDAE
+674 RAELLKIYRAQDAQ
-689 WTKLNNAVQQHL
+689 WNQLNAKVQQHL
-701 AKKPTPKMEKVQVTS
+701 AAKPKPKMEKVQVTS

-735 KQTYFLK
+735 RKTYFLK
-742 RGDANQKDGEATQGF
+742 RGDANQKDGEASQGF

-763 GGKTEKSWQ
+763 SGKTEKSWQ
-772 VAAPDGWRTS
+772 IAAPEGWRTS
-782 YRRRSLANWITDIEH
+782 YRRRSLANWITDTEH

-844 LELIENGWRLKPLH
+844 SELIANGWRLKPLH

-865 TYRQSAAHDAAKLK
+865 SYRQSAVHDAAKMK
-879 ADPQNKLLW
+879 IDPQNKLHW
-888 RRTPARLEAEVIRD
+888 RRTPARLQAEVIRD
-902 SILKVSGQLD
+902 SILKISGLLD

-924 MLRRSIYFMIKRSK
+924 MKRRSIYFMIKRSK

-974 QVRASAMELARQLKV
+974 QVREAATALAKQLEKA
-989 QPDTAA
+989 PDTAA

-1003 VLGRAPTPKEQ
+1003 VLGRAPTAKEQ
-1014 KSIAS
+1014 RSISA
-1019 FIDVQEKSYANNGR
+1019 FIGAQQKSYPNNGR
-1033 ELALADFVQVL
+1033 QLALADFAQVL
-1044 FGLNEFIYVQ
+1044 FGLNEFIYVE

>member
-1 MPFLGTF
+1 
-8 FLPIACA
+8 
-15 YDEIRHNFLMRFVFF
+15 MRFVLF

-94 KGGEEGSSIIP
+94 KGGQEGPSIIP
-105 GKADESFLMAVL
+105 GKADESFLMTVL

-143 INLGAPYDQPLVKQS
+143 INLGAPYDQPLVEQS

-168 DDRNFW
+168 EDRNFW
-174 AYAPL
+174 AFAPL
-179 QAVKA
+179 KAVKA
-184 PTVQQNNW
+184 PVVQQKNW

-199 FVLRKLESVK
+199 FVLRKLESAK
-209 LQPNGP
+209 LQPNGL

-226 FDLIGLPPSPAEVAA
+226 FDLIGLPPSPAEFAA
-241 FVADPSEQAYAKVV
+241 VVADPSEQAYAKVV

-320 DEFAPDNPLA
+320 DELAPDNPLA

-411 VNGDLTEVAAKWEKA
+411 VNGDLTEAAAKWEKA

-439 NELPKRFAVWA
+439 DELPKRFALWA
-450 KNPPKTALQK
+450 KNPPKTVLQK
-460 QEWMILDHLQPKS
+460 QDWMILDHLQPKS
-473 LDGATFTKQAD
+473 LDGATFSKQAD

-566 QNTGGLS
+566 QNTAGLS
-573 VASSIDG
+573 VASSIDS

-597 QAAVFEFDAPV
+597 QAAVFEFAAPV

-617 VEMDFFVNTSHTI
+617 VEMDFYVNTRHTI

-638 AAPKPVA
+638 AAPRPVA
-645 IKGDASAAS
+645 IKGDSSAAS
-654 LATLLAAVNQAGAV
+654 VATLLAAVKQAGSV
-668 EKLDAQ
+668 EKLDAK
-674 QRAELLKIYRARDAE
+674 QRAALLKIYRAQDAE
-689 WTKLNNAVQQHL
+689 WTKLNNHVQQHL
-701 AKKPTPKMEKVQVTS
+701 ASKPVPKMEKVQVTS

-763 GGKTEKSWQ
+763 GGKNEQSWQ
-772 VAAPDGWRTS
+772 VAPPEGWRTS
-782 YRRRSLANWITDIEH
+782 YRRRSLANWLTDTEH

-807 VNRLWQHHLGR
+807 ANRLWQHHLGR

-865 TYRQSAAHDAAKLK
+865 TYRQSAAHDATKLK
-879 ADPQNKLLW
+879 ADPQNKLHW

-902 SILKVSGQLD
+902 SILKVSGRLD
-912 ERMFGAGTLDER
+912 ERMFGVGTLDER

-974 QVRASAMELARQLKV
+974 QVRASAMELARQLKA

>member
-1 MPFLGTF
+1 MHRFL
-8 FLPIACA
+8 FLA
-15 YDEIRHNFLMRFVFF
+15 FVFYSVVGF
-30 VLLGWSASL
+30 
-39 LAAPKVSEK
+39 AAPPVSEK
-48 HAAQMAKGLA
+48 HASDMAKGLA

-65 MLLKQHC
+65 GLLNQHC
-72 VKCHGGDKIRGDLD
+72 LKCHGGDKVRGDLD
-86 LTTRAGLL
+86 LSTRVGLL
-94 KGGEEGSSIIP
+94 KGGEEGPSIVP
-105 GKADESFLMAVL
+105 GKAVSSLL
-117 RHEEEPFMPAKADKL
+117 YQLISYSQKPYMPAKADKL
-132 SPDALKKIADW
+132 SESSIKKIADW
-143 INLGAPYDQPLVKQS
+143 INLGAPYDKPLTEKS
-158 IAGKGMQVTD
+158 IAGKGMQVTEN
-168 DDRNFW
+168 DREFW
-174 AYAPL
+174 SFVPL
-179 QAVKA
+179 NKPLVPRVKN
-184 PTVQQNNW
+184 TDWSTNE
-192 PANDIDR
+192 IDQ
-199 FVLRKLESVK
+199 FILRKLEDKK
-209 LQPNGP
+209 LQPNGL
-215 ADPRTQIRRLY
+215 ATKRVLIRRLY
-226 FDLIGLPPSPAEVAA
+226 FDLIGLPPTPQQVESFINDSTP
-241 FVADPSEQAYAKVV
+241 DAYSKMV
-255 DRLLASKHYGERWGR
+255 DQLLASEHYGERWGR

-288 NRNFAFHYR
+288 NRKFAFHYR

-320 DEFAPDNPLA
+320 DEIAPNNSLA

-358 LDDMANTTGTA
+358 LDDMAHTTGTA

-395 FINTFATT
+395 FVNTFATT

-411 VNGDLTEVAAKWEKA
+411 VNGDLTEAAAKWEKA

-439 NELPKRFAVWA
+439 DELPKRFAVWA
-450 KNPPKTALQK
+450 KNPPKSALQN
-460 QEWMILDHLQPKS
+460 QDWMILDHLQPKS
-473 LDGATFTKQAD
+473 LDGATFSKQAD

-498 WVLTA
+498 WVFKA

-566 QNTGGLS
+566 QNAGGLS

-597 QAAVFEFDAPV
+597 QAAVFEFAAPV

-617 VEMDFFVNTSHTI
+617 VEMDFYVNTRHTI

-638 AAPKPVA
+638 AAPRPVA
-645 IKGDASAAS
+645 IMGDSSAAS
-654 LATLLAAVNQAGAV
+654 VATLLAAVKQAGSV
-668 EKLDAQ
+668 EKLDAK
-674 QRAELLKIYRARDAE
+674 QRAALQKIYRAQDAE
-689 WTKLNNAVQQHL
+689 WTKLNNHVQQHL
-701 AKKPTPKMEKVQVTS
+701 VTKPVPKMEKVQVTS

-763 GGKTEKSWQ
+763 GGKNEKTWQ
-772 VAAPDGWRTS
+772 VSAPKGSRTS
-782 YRRRSLANWITDIEH
+782 YRRLSLANWITDTQY
-797 GAGHLLARVI
+797 GAGHLLARVMA
-807 VNRLWQHHLGR
+807 NRLWQHHLGQ

-844 LELIENGWRLKPLH
+844 VDLIEGGWRLKQLH
-858 KQIVMSA
+858 KKIVMSS
-865 TYRQSAAHDAAKLK
+865 TYRQSADHNVVNHKV
-879 ADPQNKLLW
+879 DPQNKLHW
-888 RRTPARLEAEVIRD
+888 RRTPARLQAEVIRD
-902 SILKVSGQLD
+902 SLLKMSGLLD
-912 ERMFGAGTLDER
+912 TRMYGAGTLDER
-924 MLRRSIYFMIKRSK
+924 MKRRSIYFMIKRSK
-938 LIPSMQ
+938 LIPTMQ
-944 LFDSP
+944 LFDAP

-974 QVRASAMELARQLKV
+974 QVRE
-989 QPDTAA
+989 A
-995 AVTLGYQT
+995 AVALAAQFEKETDDKEAINLVYQT
-1003 VLGRAPTPKEQ
+1003 VVGRGPTESET
-1014 KSIAS
+1014 KSISA
-1019 FIDVQEKSYANNGR
+1019 FMRTQAESYKAAGR
-1033 ELALADFVQVL
+1033 NDARKLALADLSQVL
-1044 FGLNEFIYVQ
+1044 FGLNEFIYVY

>member
-15 YDEIRHNFLMRFVFF
+15 HDKIRHNFVMRFVLF

-65 MLLKQHC
+65 VLLKQHC

-94 KGGEEGSSIIP
+94 KGGEEGPSIIP
-105 GKADESFLMAVL
+105 GKADESFLMTVL

-184 PTVQQNNW
+184 PTVQQKNW

-199 FVLRKLESVK
+199 FVLRKLESAK

-411 VNGDLTEVAAKWEKA
+411 VNGYLTEAAAKWEKA
-426 HAPLTAALAKFEK
+426 YSPLTAALAKFEK
-439 NELPKRFAVWA
+439 DELPRRFSVWA
-450 KNPPKTALQK
+450 KNPPKRALQK
-460 QEWMILDHLQPKS
+460 QDWMILDHLQPKS

-484 GSFLVG
+484 GSFLVS

-498 WVLTA
+498 WVLKA

-537 LSDIRVFAANKK
+537 LSDIRVFVANKK
-549 GGQRV
+549 GGQRL

-566 QNTGGLS
+566 QNTAGLS

-580 DKRKSGWAVDFG
+580 DKRKSGWAVDLG

-597 QAAVFEFDAPV
+597 QAAVFEFAAPV

-638 AAPKPVA
+638 AAPRPVA
-645 IKGDASAAS
+645 IKGDSSAAS
-654 LATLLAAVNQAGAV
+654 MATLLAVVKQAGSV
-668 EKLDAQ
+668 EKLDTK
-674 QRAELLKIYRARDAE
+674 QRAALLNIYRAQDIE
-689 WTKLNNAVQQHL
+689 WTKLNNQVQQHL
-701 AKKPTPKMEKVQVTS
+701 ATKPVPKMEKVQVTS

-742 RGDANQKDGEATQGF
+742 RGDANQKDGEASQGF

-763 GGKTEKSWQ
+763 DGKSEQSWQ
-772 VAAPDGWRTS
+772 EAPPDDWRTS
-782 YRRRSLANWITDIEH
+782 YRRRSLANWLADTEH
-797 GAGHLLARVI
+797 GAGHLLARVMA
-807 VNRLWQHHLGR
+807 NRLWQHHLGR

-844 LELIENGWRLKPLH
+844 LELIENGWRLKSLH

-879 ADPQNKLLW
+879 ADPENKLHW

-902 SILKVSGQLD
+902 SILKMSGLLD

-924 MLRRSIYFMIKRSK
+924 MKRRSIYFMIKRSK

-954 QGSRPAT
+954 QGNRPAT

-974 QVRASAMELARQLKV
+974 QVRASAVELAKQLKA
-989 QPDTAA
+989 QPNTGTAVA
-995 AVTLGYQT
+995 LGYQT
-1003 VLGRAPTPKEQ
+1003 VLGRDPTLKEQ
-1014 KSIAS
+1014 KLIAS
-1019 FIDVQEKSYANNGR
+1019 FIDVQEKSYPNTGR

>member
-1 MPFLGTF
+1 MHRFL
-8 FLPIACA
+8 FLA
-15 YDEIRHNFLMRFVFF
+15 FVFSSVVAF
-30 VLLGWSASL
+30 
-39 LAAPKVSEK
+39 AAPQVSEK
-48 HAAQMAKGLA
+48 HAADMAKGLA

-65 MLLKQHC
+65 GLLNQHC
-72 VKCHGGDKIRGDLD
+72 LKCHGGDKVRGDLD
-86 LTTRAGLL
+86 LSTRVGLL
-94 KGGEEGSSIIP
+94 KGGEEGPSVVL
-105 GKADESFLMAVL
+105 GKAASSLVYQL
-117 RHEEEPFMPAKADKL
+117 ITHSQKPYMPAKADKL
-132 SPDALKKIADW
+132 TAASIKKIADW
-143 INLGAPYDQPLVKQS
+143 INLGAPYDKPLTEKSV
-158 IAGKGMQVTD
+158 AGKGMQVTE
-168 DDRNFW
+168 DDRKFW
-174 AYAPL
+174 SFVPL
-179 QAVKA
+179 NKPLVPRVKN
-184 PTVQQNNW
+184 TVW
-192 PANDIDR
+192 SANEIDH
-199 FVLRKLESVK
+199 FILRKLEDKK
-209 LQPNGP
+209 LQPNGS
-215 ADPRTQIRRLY
+215 AAKRVLIRRLY
-226 FDLIGLPPSPAEVAA
+226 FDLIGLPPTPEQVEGFINDSSP
-241 FVADPSEQAYAKVV
+241 DAYSKVV
-255 DRLLASKHYGERWGR
+255 DKLLASEHYGERWGR

-288 NRNFAFHYR
+288 DRKFAFHYR

-320 DEFAPDNPLA
+320 DEIAPDNPLA

-369 MLGLTIGCARCHDHK
+369 MLGMTIGCARCHDHK

-395 FINTFATT
+395 FVNTFATT
-403 IRSEIDLP
+403 IRSEIDL
-411 VNGDLTEVAAKWEKA
+411 EVDSVATSEAAVKWEKE
-426 HAPLTAALAKFEK
+426 HRPLMEALAKFEK
-439 NELPKRFAVWA
+439 EDLPRRFNAWA
-450 KNPPKTALQK
+450 KNPPVDTQQK
-460 QEWMILDHLQPKS
+460 AGWMILDHLQAKS
-473 LDGATFTKQAD
+473 LDGATFSKQAD
-484 GSFLVG
+484 GSFIVG

-503 ELQTMGL
+503 ELQATGL

-523 PRNGP
+523 KRNGP
-528 GRAGNGNFA
+528 GRASNGNFA
-537 LSDIRVFAANKK
+537 LSDIRVFATPKK
-549 GGQRV
+549 GGKKQV
-554 PVKLVNP
+554 VKLINP

-597 QAAVFEFDAPV
+597 QAAVFEFAAPV
-608 GFEGGTILT
+608 GFEGGTVLT

-638 AAPKPVA
+638 AVPRPVA
-645 IKGDASAAS
+645 IKGDGRAAS
-654 LATLLAAVNQAGAV
+654 LATLMESLKKAGGAD
-668 EKLDAQ
+668 KLNAKDRSQ
-674 QRAELLKIYRARDAE
+674 LMKIYRAQDSE
-689 WTKLNNAVQQHL
+689 WSKLNNKVQQHL
-701 AKKPTPKMEKVQVTS
+701 ATKPKPKMEKVQVTS

-735 KQTYFLK
+735 KKTYFLK

-763 GGKTEKSWQ
+763 GGKNEKTWQ
-772 VAAPDGWRTS
+772 VFAPENSRTS
-782 YRRRSLANWITDIEH
+782 YRRLSLANWISDTQH
-797 GAGHLLARVI
+797 GAGHLLARVMA
-807 VNRLWQHHLGR
+807 NRLWQHHLGR

-844 LELIENGWRLKPLH
+844 VELIEGGWRLKPLH
-858 KQIVMSA
+858 KKIVMSS
-865 TYRQSAAHDAAKLK
+865 TYRQSADYNAVKQK
-879 ADPQNKLLW
+879 ADPQNKLHW
-888 RRTPARLEAEVIRD
+888 RRTPARLQAEVIRD
-902 SILKVSGQLD
+902 SLLKMSGLLD
-912 ERMFGAGTLDER
+912 ARMYGAGTLDER
-924 MLRRSIYFMIKRSK
+924 MKRRSIYFMIKRSK
-938 LIPSMQ
+938 LIPTMQ

-974 QVRASAMELARQLKV
+974 QVRE
-989 QPDTAA
+989 A
-995 AVTLGYQT
+995 AVALAAQFEKKTDDKEAINLAYQT
-1003 VLGRAPTPKEQ
+1003 VVGREPTELET
-1014 KSIAS
+1014 KSISA
-1019 FIDVQEKSYANNGR
+1019 FMQTQAGSYKAAGR
-1033 ELALADFVQVL
+1033 NDARKLALADLSQVL
-1044 FGLNEFIYVQ
+1044 FGLNEFIYVN

>member
-1 MPFLGTF
+1 
-8 FLPIACA
+8 
-15 YDEIRHNFLMRFVFF
+15 
-30 VLLGWSASL
+30 
-39 LAAPKVSEK
+39 
-48 HAAQMAKGLA
+48 MAKGLA
-58 LFKSDVR
+58 IFKSDVR
-65 MLLKQHC
+65 AALKQHC
-72 VKCHGGDKIRGDLD
+72 VKCHGGDKTRGDLD

-94 KGGEEGSSIIP
+94 KGGDEGVAVVP
-105 GKADESFLMAVL
+105 GKAKESLLVKL
-117 RHEEEPFMPAKADKL
+117 IKHTEKPYMPAKKPKL
-132 SPDALKKIADW
+132 PSPLIEKIVQW
-143 INLGAPYDQPLVKQS
+143 IDFGAPYDKPLIENAVAK
-158 IAGKGMQVTD
+158 KGMQVTD
-168 DDRNFW
+168 DDRQFW
-174 AYAPL
+174 SFKPL
-179 QAVKA
+179 QRPAVPAVKNGKW
-184 PTVQQNNW
+184 TH
-192 PANDIDR
+192 NDIDR
-199 FVLRKLESVK
+199 FVLRKLEESK
-209 LQPNGP
+209 LAPNGP
-215 ADPRTQIRRLY
+215 AEPRILIRRVYL
-226 FDLIGLPPSPAEVAA
+226 DLIGMPPSPKEVEEFVQAA
-241 FVADPSEQAYAKVV
+241 SSNPNAALEKVV
-255 DRLLASKHYGERWGR
+255 DRLLASPKYGERWGR

-288 NRNFAFHYR
+288 NRKFAFHYR

-314 KWQIAG
+314 KWQLAG

-369 MLGLTIGCARCHDHK
+369 MLGMTIGCARCHDHK

-395 FINTFATT
+395 IVNTFATT

-411 VNGDLTEVAAKWEKA
+411 VTGDLTAATAKWKKE
-426 HAPLTAALAKFEK
+426 HAPLAGTLAQYEK
-439 NELPKRFAVWA
+439 DELPKRFVAWA
-450 KNPPKTALQK
+450 KNPPASALKK
-460 QEWMILDHLQPKS
+460 QDWMILDHLQPKS
-473 LDGATFTKQAD
+473 LDGATFTKQGD
-484 GSFLVG
+484 GSFIVG

-503 ELQTMGL
+503 EVAATGL

-523 PRNGP
+523 KRNGP
-528 GRAGNGNFA
+528 GRAANGNFA
-537 LSDIRVFAANKK
+537 LSDIRVFATPKK
-549 GGQRV
+549 GGKRV
-554 PVKLVNP
+554 AVKLVSP
-561 KATHQ
+561 KSTHQ

-580 DKRKSGWAVDFG
+580 DKRKSGWAVDAG
-592 GIGKE
+592 GIGKA
-597 QAAVFEFDAPV
+597 QAAVFEFAAPV
-608 GFEGGTILT
+608 GFEGGTVLT

-645 IKGDASAAS
+645 IKGDTSAAS
-654 LATLLAAVNQAGAV
+654 LATLLAAVKQVGAV
-668 EKLDAQ
+668 EKLAAK
-674 QRAELLKIYRARDAE
+674 QRVELLKIYRARDAE
-689 WTKLNNAVQQHL
+689 WAKLNNAVQQHL
-701 AKKPTPKMEKVQVTS
+701 AKKPTPKLEKVQVTS

-782 YRRRSLANWITDIEH
+782 YRRRSLANWITDTEH

-844 LELIENGWRLKPLH
+844 SELIQNGWRLKSLH

-865 TYRQSAAHDAAKLK
+865 TYCQSAAHDAAKLK
-879 ADPQNKLLW
+879 ADPQNKLHW

-902 SILKVSGQLD
+902 SILKVSGLLD

-924 MLRRSIYFMIKRSK
+924 MKRRSIYFMIKRSK

-954 QGSRPAT
+954 QGSRPST

-974 QVRASAMELARQLKV
+974 QVREAAVALAKQLE
-989 QPDTAA
+989 QAADTAA
-995 AVTLGYQT
+995 AVTLGYQS
-1003 VLGRAPTPKEQ
+1003 VLGRAPTTKEQ
-1014 KSIAS
+1014 KSITA
-1019 FIDVQEKSYANNGR
+1019 FIEAQTESYTNNGPQ
-1033 ELALADFVQVL
+1033 LALADFAQVL
-1044 FGLNEFIYVQ
+1044 FGLNEFIYLQ

>member
-1 MPFLGTF
+1 
-8 FLPIACA
+8 
-15 YDEIRHNFLMRFVFF
+15 MRFVLF
-30 VLLGWSASL
+30 VFLGWSASL

-48 HAAQMAKGLA
+48 HAVEMAKGLA

-65 MLLKQHC
+65 VLLKQHC

-86 LTTRAGLL
+86 LSTRAGLL
-94 KGGEEGSSIIP
+94 KGGEEGPSIIL
-105 GKADESFLMAVL
+105 GKAEDSFLMTVL

-132 SPDALKKIADW
+132 SSDALKKIADW
-143 INLGAPYDQPLVKQS
+143 INLGAPYDQPLVEQS

-184 PTVQQNNW
+184 PVVQQKNW

-215 ADPRTQIRRLY
+215 ADPRMQIRRLY
-226 FDLIGLPPSPAEVAA
+226 FDLIGLPPSPTEVAA
-241 FVADPSEQAYAKVV
+241 FVDDPSEQAYAKVV
-255 DRLLASKHYGERWGR
+255 DHLLASKHYGERWGR

-411 VNGDLTEVAAKWEKA
+411 VNGDLTEATAKWEKA
-426 HAPLTAALAKFEK
+426 HAPLTAAFAKFEK
-439 NELPKRFAVWA
+439 DELPRRFALWA
-450 KNPPKTALQK
+450 KNPPKSALQK
-460 QEWMILDHLQPKS
+460 QDWMILDHLQPKS
-473 LDGATFTKQAD
+473 LDGATFSKQAD

-490 GKNPANDR
+490 GKNPSNDR

-566 QNTGGLS
+566 QNTAGLS

-597 QAAVFEFDAPV
+597 QAAVFEFAAPV

-617 VEMDFFVNTSHTI
+617 VEMDFYVNTSHTI

-638 AAPKPVA
+638 AAPRPVA
-645 IKGDASAAS
+645 IKGDSSAAS
-654 LATLLAAVNQAGAV
+654 VATLLAALKQAGSV
-668 EKLDAQ
+668 EKLDAK
-674 QRAELLKIYRARDAE
+674 QRAALLKIYRAQDAE
-689 WTKLNNAVQQHL
+689 WTKLNNHVQQHL
-701 AKKPTPKMEKVQVTS
+701 TRKPVPKMEKVQVTS

-763 GGKTEKSWQ
+763 GGKNEQSWQ
-772 VAAPDGWRTS
+772 VAPPEGWRTS
-782 YRRRSLANWITDIEH
+782 YRRRSLANWLTDTEH
-797 GAGHLLARVI
+797 GAGHLLARVM

-879 ADPQNKLLW
+879 ADPQNKLHW

-902 SILKVSGQLD
+902 SILKVSGRLD

-954 QGSRPAT
+954 QGSRPVT

-974 QVRASAMELARQLKV
+974 QVRASAMELARQLKA

-1003 VLGRAPTPKEQ
+1003 VLGRDPTPKEQ

-1019 FIDVQEKSYANNGR
+1019 FIDVQEKSYTNNGR

-1044 FGLNEFIYVQ
+1044 FGLNEFIVQ